1 MREVDYSRFG
11 SQTLFVQALYQ
22 LNVLKN
28 LLRDASVH
36 AKLFRQIALAE
47 DTKML
52 QNDLNDLNRLKYSWK
67 IARWSLTQKSFW

>member
-11 SQTLFVQALYQ
+11 SQSLFVQALYH

-36 AKLFRQIALAE
+36 AKLFQNF
-47 DTKML
+47 ML